1 MNLKDAAANLNQAHP
16 EDTLHPLYT
25 PWGESLVRSGSYDD
39 ILPEYPRPQMR
50 RTDYHMLNG
59 LWEYAFVSADGS
71 SSSEDPTHFTAQGSI
86 RVPFSPEALLSG
98 VHRRLEPTEYLW
110 YHRELSFST
119 EELSQKEETMR
130 CILHF
135 DAVDQEATVF
145 LGTKQLGTH
154 SGGYLPF
161 SLDITEY
168 VNEDPV
174 SLYVKVRDLTD
185 TGYATR
191 GKQTLNRGGMFY
203 TAQSGI
209 WQSVWYE
216 WVPENYVINYKITPE
231 YNKASVTFVLC
242 SPKPF
247 NHLEFRVSAP
257 SCDGTLAQGNT
268 GSLMRMRVRK
278 ISEQQDSFGL
288 THTTVVLS
296 FPASITYSAVAPAD
310 VPEPV
315 NFKSW
320 SPERPWLYPFT
331 LNADED
337 TVDGY
342 FAMRCFSVEKDSK
355 GILRFCLNHKPY
367 FLHGILDQ
375 GYWSDGLMTAP
386 CDEAF
391 VYDISLAKGLGF
403 NMLRKHIKIES
414 LRWYYHCDRLGM
426 LVWQDMPSGGGQ
438 YNLLTISAPLITGI
452 HLKDSHYRLF
462 ARTDAQGREDFTRE
476 LTGLITQLQNC
487 PCIVLWVPFNEG
499 WGQFDS
505 VRIAESIRAQ
515 DPTRLIDAA
524 SGWFDQGA
532 GDFISA
538 HNYFRRL
545 KVAAGEWKKHKKSR
559 AFFLSEYG
567 GFACHIDGHSSV
579 ERIFGYKRYAVSY
592 THLTLPTNSR
602 V

>member
-342 FAMRCFSVEKDSK
+342 FAMRCF
-355 GILRFCLNHKPY
+355 
-367 FLHGILDQ
+367 
-375 GYWSDGLMTAP
+375 
-386 CDEAF
+386 
-391 VYDISLAKGLGF
+391 
-403 NMLRKHIKIES
+403 
-414 LRWYYHCDRLGM
+414 
-426 LVWQDMPSGGGQ
+426 
-438 YNLLTISAPLITGI
+438 
-452 HLKDSHYRLF
+452 
-462 ARTDAQGREDFTRE
+462 
-476 LTGLITQLQNC
+476 
-487 PCIVLWVPFNEG
+487 
-499 WGQFDS
+499 
-505 VRIAESIRAQ
+505 
-515 DPTRLIDAA
+515 
-524 SGWFDQGA
+524 
-532 GDFISA
+532 
-538 HNYFRRL
+538 
-545 KVAAGEWKKHKKSR
+545 
-559 AFFLSEYG
+559 
-567 GFACHIDGHSSV
+567 
-579 ERIFGYKRYAVSY
+579 
-592 THLTLPTNSR
+592 
-602 V
+602 